1 MSETEKPTK
10 TTKTPK
16 VKIAY
21 DDQLNALLAG
31 KSLFEQLEILV
42 VEAKKQYTK
51 AQKPNKAAGVRARKA
66 FQRGRN
72 TGKLLRD
79 EVTNWFPKK
88 EKVVKP
94 SDS

>member
-1 MSETEKPTK
+1 MSETEKP
-10 TTKTPK
+10 TKTPK

-51 AQKPNKAAGVRARKA
+51 AQKPNKAAGVRSRKA
-66 FQRGRN
+66 FQRLRN

-79 EVTNWFPKK
+79 EVTGWFPKK
-88 EKVVKP
+88 EKAVKP